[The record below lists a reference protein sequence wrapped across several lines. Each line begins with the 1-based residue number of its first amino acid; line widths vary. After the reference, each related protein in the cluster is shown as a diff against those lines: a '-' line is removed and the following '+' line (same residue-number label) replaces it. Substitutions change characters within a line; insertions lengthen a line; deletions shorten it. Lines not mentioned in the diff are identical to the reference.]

1 MKEYDYY
8 SSFLTEGVN
17 EKSLNID
24 KMSSLEMAKLINDE
38 DKTIAYKVET
48 QLEKIAKAIDLTSQ
62 RLETDGRLI
71 YIGAGTSG
79 RLSVVDA
86 CEIPPTYGYTPKKVQ
101 AILAGGK
108 DAMFVSSE
116 GGEDDPEEAVKAL
129 KEINFSE
136 NDVLFGMSASGS
148 ARFVIGAL
156 EYAKSIGA
164 LTLSYSCRE
173 GSIISQIAD
182 IDITVVVGPEI
193 INGSTRMK
201 AATAQKMV
209 LTMFST
215 GVMVKLGRVRGNM
228 MVYMNP
234 ANIKLVNR
242 GIRIVMSQT
251 GVSESDAKSALENN
265 NWSIVE
271 AIDSLVKTDV

>member
-24 KMSSLEMAKLINDE
+24 KMSSVEIVKLINDE
-38 DKTIAYKVET
+38 DKKIAYAVET
-48 QLEKIAKAIDLTSQ
+48 QLDSIAKGIDLTAEKL
-62 RLETDGRLI
+62 RGDGRLI

-86 CEIPPTYGYTPKKVQ
+86 CEIPPTYGYSPQKVQ
-101 AILAGGK
+101 AILAGGN

-116 GGEDDPEEAVKAL
+116 GGEDDPNESINEL
-129 KEINFSE
+129 KRINFNK

-148 ARFVIGAL
+148 ARFVIGAS

-173 GSIISQIAD
+173 DSAISKIAD
-182 IDITVVVGPEI
+182 IPITVIVGPEV
-193 INGSTRMK
+193 INGSTIMK

-215 GVMVKLGRVRGNM
+215 GVMVRLGRVRGNM

-242 GIRIVMSQT
+242 GIRIVMSQANVDEAT
-251 GVSESDAKSALENN
+251 AKKSLEDN
-265 NWSIVE
+265 NWSIVD
-271 AIDSLVKTDV
+271 AIDSLL

>member
-24 KMSSLEMAKLINDE
+24 KMSSVEIVKLINDE
-38 DKTIAYKVET
+38 DKKIAYAVET
-48 QLEKIAKAIDLTSQ
+48 QLDSIAKGIDLTAEK
-62 RLETDGRLI
+62 LKGDGRLI

-86 CEIPPTYGYTPKKVQ
+86 CEIPPTYGYSPQKVQ
-101 AILAGGK
+101 AILAGGN

-116 GGEDDPEEAVKAL
+116 GGEDDPNESINEL
-129 KEINFSE
+129 KRINFSKD
-136 NDVLFGMSASGS
+136 DVLFGMSASGS

-173 GSIISQIAD
+173 DSAISKIAD
-182 IDITVVVGPEI
+182 IPITVIVGPEV

-242 GIRIVMSQT
+242 GIRIVMSQANVDEAT
-251 GVSESDAKSALENN
+251 AKKSLEDN
-265 NWSIVE
+265 NWSIVD
-271 AIDSLVKTDV
+271 AIDSLL

>member
-1 MKEYDYY
+1 MKDYDYY

-24 KMSSLEMAKLINDE
+24 KMSSIEIVKLINDD
-38 DKTIAYKVET
+38 DKKIAYAVET
-48 QLEKIAKAIDLTSQ
+48 QLENIAKGIDLTAEK
-62 RLETDGRLI
+62 LKGDGRLI

-86 CEIPPTYGYTPKKVQ
+86 CEIPPTYGYTPEKVQ
-101 AILAGGK
+101 AILAGGNE
-108 DAMFVSSE
+108 AMFVSSE
-116 GGEDDPEEAVKAL
+116 GGEDDPEEAINAL
-129 KEINFSE
+129 RNINFT
-136 NDVLFGMSASGS
+136 NDDVLFGMSASGS
-148 ARFVIGAL
+148 AKFVIGGL

-164 LTLSYSCRE
+164 LTISYSCRE
-173 GSIISQIAD
+173 DSAISKIAD
-182 IDITVVVGPEI
+182 IPITVIVGPEI

-242 GIRIVMSQT
+242 GIRIVMSQANVDEDT
-251 GVSESDAKSALENN
+251 ARKSLEDN
-265 NWSIVE
+265 NWSIID
-271 AIDSLVKTDV
+271 AIDSLTY

>member
-17 EKSLNID
+17 EKSKNID
-24 KMSSLEMAKLINDE
+24 KMSSIEMVKLINDE
-38 DKTIAYKVET
+38 DKRIAFAVET
-48 QLEKIAKAIDLTSQ
+48 QLEMIAKGIDLTAEK
-62 RLETDGRLI
+62 LKGDGRLI

-86 CEIPPTYGYTPKKVQ
+86 CEIPPTYGYSPEKVQ

-108 DAMFVSSE
+108 EAMFVSSE
-116 GGEDDPEEAVKAL
+116 GGEDDPEEAIRAL
-129 KEINFSE
+129 KEINFSK

-173 GSIISQIAD
+173 NSSISLIAD
-182 IDITVVVGPEI
+182 IPITIVVGPEI

-242 GIRIVMSQT
+242 GIRIVMTQSNVDEAT
-251 GVSESDAKSALENN
+251 AKKALEEN
-265 NWSIVE
+265 NWSIVD
-271 AIDSLVKTDV
+271 AIDSLL

>member
-24 KMSSLEMAKLINDE
+24 KMSSVEIVKLINDE
-38 DKTIAYKVET
+38 DKKIAYAVET
-48 QLEKIAKAIDLTSQ
+48 QLDSIAKGIDLTAEKL
-62 RLETDGRLI
+62 RGDGRLI

-86 CEIPPTYGYTPKKVQ
+86 CEIPPTYGYSPQKVQ
-101 AILAGGK
+101 AILAGGN

-116 GGEDDPEEAVKAL
+116 GGEDDPNESINEL
-129 KEINFSE
+129 KRINFNK

-173 GSIISQIAD
+173 DSAISKIAD
-182 IDITVVVGPEI
+182 IPITVIVGPEV

-242 GIRIVMSQT
+242 GIRIVMSQANVDEAT
-251 GVSESDAKSALENN
+251 AKKSLEDN
-265 NWSIVE
+265 NWSIVD
-271 AIDSLVKTDV
+271 AIDSLL

>member
-24 KMSSLEMAKLINDE
+24 KMSSVEIVKLINDE
-38 DKTIAYKVET
+38 DKKIAYAVET
-48 QLEKIAKAIDLTSQ
+48 QLDSIAKGIDLTAEK
-62 RLETDGRLI
+62 LKGDGRLI

-86 CEIPPTYGYTPKKVQ
+86 CEIPPTYGYSPQKVQ
-101 AILAGGK
+101 AILAGGT

-116 GGEDDPEEAVKAL
+116 GGEDDPNESINEL
-129 KEINFSE
+129 KRINFNK

-173 GSIISQIAD
+173 DSAISKIAD
-182 IDITVVVGPEI
+182 IPITVIVGPEV

-242 GIRIVMSQT
+242 GIRIVMSQANVDEAT
-251 GVSESDAKSALENN
+251 AKKSLEDN
-265 NWSIVE
+265 NWSIVD
-271 AIDSLVKTDV
+271 AIDSLL

>member
-24 KMSSLEMAKLINDE
+24 KMSSVEIVKLINDE
-38 DKTIAYKVET
+38 DKKIAYAVET
-48 QLEKIAKAIDLTSQ
+48 QLDSIAKGIDLTAEK
-62 RLETDGRLI
+62 LKGDGRLI

-86 CEIPPTYGYTPKKVQ
+86 CEIPPTYGYSPQKVQ
-101 AILAGGK
+101 AILAGGN

-116 GGEDDPEEAVKAL
+116 GGDDDPNESINEL
-129 KEINFSE
+129 KRIDFNK

-173 GSIISQIAD
+173 DSAISKIAD
-182 IDITVVVGPEI
+182 IPITVIVGPEV

-242 GIRIVMSQT
+242 GIRIVMSQANVDEAT
-251 GVSESDAKSALENN
+251 AKKSLEDN
-265 NWSIVE
+265 NWSIVD
-271 AIDSLVKTDV
+271 AIDSLL

>member
-24 KMSSLEMAKLINDE
+24 KMSSVEIVKLINDE
-38 DKTIAYKVET
+38 DKKIAYAVET
-48 QLEKIAKAIDLTSQ
+48 QLDSIAKGIDLTAEK
-62 RLETDGRLI
+62 LKGDGRLI

-86 CEIPPTYGYTPKKVQ
+86 CEIPPTYGYSPQKVQ
-101 AILAGGK
+101 AILAGGN

-116 GGEDDPEEAVKAL
+116 GGEDDPNESINEL
-129 KEINFSE
+129 KRIDFNK

-173 GSIISQIAD
+173 DSAISKIAD
-182 IDITVVVGPEI
+182 IPITVIVGPEV

-242 GIRIVMSQT
+242 GIRIVMSQANVDEAT
-251 GVSESDAKSALENN
+251 AKKSLEDN
-265 NWSIVE
+265 NWSIVD
-271 AIDSLVKTDV
+271 AIDSLL

>member
-24 KMSSLEMAKLINDE
+24 KMSSVEIVKLINDE
-38 DKTIAYKVET
+38 DKKIAYAVET
-48 QLEKIAKAIDLTSQ
+48 QLDSIAKGIDLTAEK
-62 RLETDGRLI
+62 LKGDGRLI

-86 CEIPPTYGYTPKKVQ
+86 CEIPPTYGYSPQKVQ
-101 AILAGGK
+101 AILAGGN

-116 GGEDDPEEAVKAL
+116 GGEDDPNESINEL
-129 KEINFSE
+129 KRINFNK

-173 GSIISQIAD
+173 DSAISKIAD
-182 IDITVVVGPEI
+182 IPITVIVGPEV

-242 GIRIVMSQT
+242 GIRIVMSQANVDEAT
-251 GVSESDAKSALENN
+251 AKKSLEDN
-265 NWSIVE
+265 NWSIVD
-271 AIDSLVKTDV
+271 AIDSLL

>member
-8 SSFLTEGVN
+8 SSFLTESVN
-17 EKSLNID
+17 ENSKNID
-24 KMSSLEMAKLINDE
+24 KMSSIEMVKLINEE
-38 DKTIAYKVET
+38 DKKIAFAVET
-48 QLEKIAKAIDLTSQ
+48 QLNNIAKAIDLTSEK
-62 RLETDGRLI
+62 LKGEGRLI

-86 CEIPPTYGYTPKKVQ
+86 CEIPPTYGYTPDKVQ
-101 AILAGGK
+101 AILAGGNN
-108 DAMFVSSE
+108 AMFVSSE
-116 GGEDDPEEAVKAL
+116 GGEDDPDEAISAL
-129 KEINFSE
+129 KRINFSKE
-136 NDVLFGMSASGS
+136 DVLFGMSASGS

-173 GSIISQIAD
+173 NSAISEIAD
-182 IDITVVVGPEI
+182 IPITVIVGPEI

-242 GIRIVMSQT
+242 GIRIVMSQANVDEKT
-251 GVSESDAKSALENN
+251 AKKSLEDN
-265 NWSIVE
+265 NWSIVD
-271 AIDSLVKTDV
+271 AIESLM

>member
-8 SSFLTEGVN
+8 SSFLTEAVN
-17 EKSLNID
+17 EKSKNID
-24 KMSSLEMAKLINDE
+24 KMTSLEMVKLINDE
-38 DKTIAYKVET
+38 DKKIAYAVET
-48 QLEKIAKAIDLTSQ
+48 QLEAIAKGIDITAEKLKA
-62 RLETDGRLI
+62 DGRLI

-86 CEIPPTYGYTPKKVQ
+86 CEIPPTYGYTPEKVQ

-116 GGEDDPEEAVKAL
+116 GGEDDPNEAIRAL
-129 KEINFSE
+129 ENINFSS

-148 ARFVIGAL
+148 AKFVIGAL

-164 LTLSYSCRE
+164 LTLSYSCHE
-173 GSIISQIAD
+173 NSAIAKIAD
-182 IDITVVVGPEI
+182 IPINVIVGPEI

-242 GIRIVMSQT
+242 GIRIVMTQANVDENT
-251 GVSESDAKSALENN
+251 AKKSLEDN
-265 NWSIVE
+265 NWSIVD
-271 AIDSLVKTDV
+271 AIDSLMN

>member
-24 KMSSLEMAKLINDE
+24 KMSSVEIVKLINDE
-38 DKTIAYKVET
+38 DKKIAYAVET
-48 QLEKIAKAIDLTSQ
+48 QLDSIAKGIDLTAEKL
-62 RLETDGRLI
+62 RGDGRLI

-86 CEIPPTYGYTPKKVQ
+86 CEIPPTYGYSPQKVQ
-101 AILAGGK
+101 AILAGGN

-116 GGEDDPEEAVKAL
+116 GGEDDPNESINEL
-129 KEINFSE
+129 KRINFNK
-136 NDVLFGMSASGS
+136 NDVLFRMSASGS

-173 GSIISQIAD
+173 DSAISKIAD
-182 IDITVVVGPEI
+182 IPITVIVGPEV

-242 GIRIVMSQT
+242 GIRIVMSQANVDEAT
-251 GVSESDAKSALENN
+251 AKKSLEDN
-265 NWSIVE
+265 NWSIVD
-271 AIDSLVKTDV
+271 AIDSLL